1 MSKLSEKEQRINQ
14 LLSYCALG
22 NALIDIENTF
32 NLKAHRELPSDTRDL
47 IERLKTLG
55 SQLYDIGIGEDA
67 ATILGIKGERGIQSN
82 KRLIEDFRKYGSKD
96 QKEMIVSFVAACMEE
111 NPPILGEIPESFTFE
126 EALEIAAKNF
136 HKSPET
142 IREYCKDSKEKT
154 PEFRIKQIPPLKS
167 PANTDIY

>member
-55 SQLYDIGIGEDA
+55 SQLYDIGIGENAD
-67 ATILGIKGERGIQSN
+67 TTLGIKGKKGMPSN
-82 KRLIEDFRKYGSKD
+82 KKLMENFRKYGSND
-96 QKEMIVSFVAACMEE
+96 QKEMIVAFVAACREKDLS
-111 NPPILGEIPESFTFE
+111 ISGEILEPYTLE
-126 EALEIAAKNF
+126 EALEITAKAF
-136 HKSPET
+136 HKSTET
-142 IREYCKDSKEKT
+142 IREYCKGSKEKT
-154 PEFRIKQIPPLKS
+154 PEFRIKQIPPKKPS
-167 PANTDIY
+167 